1 MALRAIF
8 LNSERRLP
16 RVAKQKQDASDAE
29 LVRKYFTHE
38 GLGPRPQHAQEMLR
52 AFAVHIESVREAE
65 RTRIAREIHDQLG
78 QALTG
83 LRMELSWLEKRLP
96 GGLTAPAGKI
106 RSMYRLIDDTI
117 QSVRRIAA
125 ELRPQVLDD
134 AGLPDAIKWQARKF
148 QARTGVRCK
157 LELPADQCVLD
168 PERATAVFR
177 IFQEA
182 MTNVAR
188 HARAT
193 RVDIRLQL
201 DASELLLS
209 VADNGLGISPA
220 DLRRPKALGLVGVR
234 ERALLLGGKV
244 DIDASAGGGTSVRL
258 SVPLRR
264 PAGP

>member
-1 MALRAIF
+1 MRSCAIKVVANQRHIQLVHTQADKNVLADEGFSEHRALENPLGKSQQELRA
-8 LNSERRLP
+8 L
-16 RVAKQKQDASDAE
+16 VAHVQ
-29 LVRKYFTHE
+29 
-38 GLGPRPQHAQEMLR
+38 
-52 AFAVHIESVREAE
+52 SVREEE
-65 RTRIAREIHDQLG
+65 RARISREIHDELG

-83 LRMELSWLEKRLP
+83 LKMQLSWLEKHLP
-96 GGLTAPAGKI
+96 GNLTAPAATI
-106 RSMYRLIDDTI
+106 RSMSRLIDDTI
-117 QSVRRIAA
+117 HSVRRIASD
-125 ELRPQVLDD
+125 LRPQVLDELGL
-134 AGLPDAIKWQARKF
+134 AGALRRQAREF
-148 QARTGVRCK
+148 QARAGIRCRMD
-157 LELPADQCVLD
+157 LPAEPFAMD
-168 PERATAVFR
+168 PERARDVFR

-201 DASELLLS
+201 DGSELLLS

-234 ERALLLGGKV
+234 ERALLLGGRV
-244 DIDASAGGGTSVRL
+244 EIDGPAGGGTSVRL